1 MTDEQR
7 QIQEILEGNKQA
19 FSELIDKYK
28 RLVSHIV
35 NKIVKTN
42 EDRQDLC
49 QDVFIKVYQ
58 NLESFKGDCKLS
70 SWIGR
75 IAYNASL
82 NHMGKKKPELW
93 DDLSPEMSLDSQ
105 PNFELLLDEVIA
117 NNDLVRKISK
127 EIQLLP
133 SPYNV
138 IVALYHLDDMTYQ
151 EIAEITGLPDGT
163 VKSYLFR
170 ARRLLR
176 ERLSKKY
183 WKEDL
188 KQCGT

>member
-1 MTDEQR
+1 MTEEQKL
-7 QIQEILEGNKQA
+7 IQDILEGNKKA
-19 FSELIDKYK
+19 FSELIDRYK

-35 NKIVKTN
+35 YKIVKSK

-58 NLESFKGDCKLS
+58 NLEGFKGDCKLS

-75 IAYNASL
+75 IAYNKCL
-82 NHMGKKKPELW
+82 NHLGKNKPELW
-93 DDLSPEMSLDSQ
+93 DDIFTDLSLDSQ
-105 PNFELLLDEVIA
+105 PNTSILLDEEIA
-117 NNDLVRKISK
+117 NIDMAKRIND
-127 EIQLLP
+127 EIKQLP
-133 SPYNV
+133 APYNV
-138 IVALYHLDDMTYQ
+138 IVTLYHLDDLSYQ
-151 EIAEITGLPDGT
+151 EIAEITGMPNGT

-183 WKEDL
+183 WKEDW
-188 KQCGT
+188 KKCGT

>member
-1 MTDEQR
+1 MTDEQKL
-7 QIQEILEGNKQA
+7 IQDILEGNKKA

-35 NKIVKTN
+35 YKIVKTN

-49 QDVFIKVYQ
+49 QDIFIKVYQ

-82 NHMGKKKPELW
+82 NYLGKKKPELW
-93 DDLSPEMSLDSQ
+93 DDISPEMSLDTL
-105 PNFELLLDEVIA
+105 PNSSTLLDEEIA
-117 NNDLVRKISK
+117 NTDMVAKISE
-127 EIQLLP
+127 EIHSLP
-133 SPYNV
+133 APYNV
-138 IVALYHLDDMTYQ
+138 IVALYHLDDMSYQ

-183 WKEDL
+183 WKEEW
-188 KQCGT
+188 KKCGT

>member
-1 MTDEQR
+1 MTDEQKL
-7 QIQEILEGNKQA
+7 IQDILEGNKEA
-19 FSELIDKYK
+19 FSELIERYK

-35 NKIVKTN
+35 YKMVKTN

-82 NHMGKKKPELW
+82 NHLGKKKPQLW
-93 DDLSPEMSLDSQ
+93 DDISPELSLDSQ
-105 PNFELLLDEVIA
+105 PNSSLLLDEEIA
-117 NNDLVRKISK
+117 NKDMVKRISE

-133 SPYNV
+133 PPYNV
-138 IVALYHLDDMTYQ
+138 IVTLYHLDEMSYQ
-151 EIAEITGLPDGT
+151 DIAEVTGMPDGT

-176 ERLSKKY
+176 ERLNKKY
-183 WKEDL
+183 WKEDW
-188 KQCGT
+188 KKCGT